1 MKTRKILSFVLAG
14 ALAVSVSG
22 NAFAFSLGTGTGT
35 TMTVPPGAIVTLPK
49 VPDDSST
56 STTTPSNPASASWS
70 LDQRRMNLQ
79 VGQSISVN
87 VSDPSGQLES
97 SSTIGTSNGLGG
109 LVSIGGGS
117 TIMTGGL
124 TFAPSTGSGS
134 TSTSGGLVWTSSDE
148 GVATV
153 QDGVVTAKKLGR
165 AIITATAA
173 DGSSQSCVAHVALKG
188 IDVSSWQKT
197 LDWSAVAAS
206 GIDFAMIRTGYGS
219 ENWADQT
226 DAYFEANY
234 NGATSNG
241 IAVGVYHY
249 SYATTPEAA
258 RQEAQMCL
266 SILNGRKLDFPVAF
280 DIEDASQK
288 SLTPEQAA
296 EIVIAFCD
304 TIEQAGYDAAIYSY
318 TNFYTSKLTDPRLDK
333 YDKWVAHWGV
343 DNPRYNGNL
352 SIWQYGSAPVA
363 GASGNVD
370 MNYCYVDYAG
380 VLQGSGEVS
389 NLSAAE

>member
-1 MKTRKILSFVLAG
+1 MADRIILNETSYFGAG
-14 ALAVSVSG
+14 A
-22 NAFAFSLGTGTGT
+22 
-35 TMTVPPGAIVTLPK
+35 
-49 VPDDSST
+49 
-56 STTTPSNPASASWS
+56 
-70 LDQRRMNLQ
+70 
-79 VGQSISVN
+79 ISVIADEAKKRGYKKALVVTDKSLMKFEVATKVLKVLDDAGLAYEVFDDCKPNPTIEN
-87 VSDPSGQLES
+87 VQDGVAACKKAEADY
-97 SSTIGTSNGLGG
+97 
-109 LVSIGGGS
+109 LVAIGGGS
-117 TIMTGGL
+117 TIITGGL

-148 GVATV
+148 SVATV

-343 DNPRYNGNL
+343 DNPRYDGNL